1 MLAVCKMPTTQW
13 MIPKKMSESTP
24 ADRVAYLGPEGTYS
38 HAALIKYFGSDQ
50 SSLPVDDIPTVFSC
64 VDTGEAPLGLVPVE
78 NSTEGSI
85 TQTLDCFGKYT
96 LNIIGE
102 VMLRIEHCLL
112 ASAATKAAG
121 ISRIVS
127 HQQSLGQCRHWLE
140 EHYPKIDNVSLFSN
154 AIAAKAAANETGVAA
169 IAGRTAASIYGL
181 NILNENIEDVQDNT
195 TRFAVIS
202 KTVKSRPTGRDK
214 SSLII
219 ITRNEPGALFNA
231 LEPFKNHA
239 VNLIKLESRPSR
251 KEAWSYSFF
260 VDIDGHSEDDN
271 IRAALAEI
279 SQHTLECRVLG
290 SYPAAVSE

>member
-1 MLAVCKMPTTQW
+1 
-13 MIPKKMSESTP
+13 MSEQTP
-24 ADRVAYLGPEGTYS
+24 TDRVAYLGPEGTYS
-38 HAALIKYFGSDQ
+38 HAALIKYFGPGQ
-50 SSLPVDDIPTVFSC
+50 ACVPVDEIPSIFSS
-64 VDTGEAPLGLVPVE
+64 VDSGAAAYGLVPVE

-96 LNIIGE
+96 LSIVGE

-112 ASAATKAAG
+112 ATQATLDAG

-140 EHYPKIDNVSLFSN
+140 DNFPNVDKVSLFSN
-154 AIAAKAAANETGVAA
+154 AEAAKTAASETGVAA
-169 IAGRTAASIYGL
+169 IAGRTAATIYGL
-181 NILNENIEDVQDNT
+181 DILFENIEDVHDNT

-202 KTVKSRPTGRDK
+202 KTGKSRPTGRDK

-219 ITRNEPGALFNA
+219 TTRNEPGALFNA
-231 LEPFKNHA
+231 LEPFKNHQ

-271 IRAALAEI
+271 IRAALAEV
-279 SQHTLECRVLG
+279 SRHALECRVLG
-290 SYPAAVSE
+290 SYPAAAGE